1 MNEGDKSAAHTKET
15 AEPRP
20 HQVTLD
26 ERRHVQI
33 SGVSDVDRFDESA
46 VVLSTSRGELTVRG
60 HGLHV
65 QQMDLDAGKLVLD
78 GTVDALLYA
87 DDVPRQGGGW
97 RRLFR

>member
-1 MNEGDKSAAHTKET
+1 MNEKVKNDET
-15 AEPRP
+15 GSRP

-26 ERRHVQI
+26 ERRHLQI

-46 VVLSTSRGELTVRG
+46 VALSTSRGELTVRG
-60 HGLHV
+60 RDLHV
-65 QQMDLDAGKLVLD
+65 QQMDLDAGRLIID
-78 GTVDALLYA
+78 GAVEALIYA

>member
-1 MNEGDKSAAHTKET
+1 MSEKTKET
-15 AEPRP
+15 AEQSRP
-20 HQVTLD
+20 HKVSLD
-26 ERRHVQI
+26 ERRHLQI

-46 VVLSTSRGELTVRG
+46 VVLSTSHGELTVRG

-65 QQMDLDAGKLVLD
+65 QQMDLEAGDLVLD

-87 DDVPRQGGGW
+87 DDAPRQGGGW